1 MVTQWM
7 PPFIGMFLCFFF
19 FNGPNGFLI
28 KATRESFM
36 FQTLLRFRTC
46 AKKRETDRGHEYIG
60 EEKEKGVSRA
70 GSGSTEAGGG
80 GWRRGRGSS

>member
-1 MVTQWM
+1 
-7 PPFIGMFLCFFF
+7 MF
-19 FNGPNGFLI
+19 
-28 KATRESFM
+28 RRVV
-36 FQTLLRFRTC
+36 RFRTC

-60 EEKEKGVSRA
+60 EEKEQGVSGA